1 MGKVLAYTEP
11 ERPGPVPTGPRPASS
26 TEEDM
31 TAVGLPQRMHLPGLL
46 KVEQASALMG
56 ISRSAAYRA
65 VAAGDL
71 PSVRFGCRL
80 YVPTARLL
88 ELLGLVPE
96 GRCGQ
101 GLGVLSV
108 CPVGEVG
115 PGGMELVWSRHELPG
130 SCGSHSLMTTVEA
143 RACRAIIL
151 DPIRPDRTAPR

>member
-1 MGKVLAYTEP
+1 MRKVLAYTEP
-11 ERPGPVPTGPRPASS
+11 DRPRPVPTGRGPASS

-31 TAVGLPQRMHLPGLL
+31 TAAGLLQRVHLPGLL
-46 KVEQASALMG
+46 KVEQASVLMG

-96 GRCGQ
+96 
-101 GLGVLSV
+101 
-108 CPVGEVG
+108 
-115 PGGMELVWSRHELPG
+115 
-130 SCGSHSLMTTVEA
+130 
-143 RACRAIIL
+143 
-151 DPIRPDRTAPR
+151 DR

>member
-1 MGKVLAYTEP
+1 MGKAATYTESH
-11 ERPGPVPTGPRPASS
+11 RSGPVPNGPRAANT
-26 TEEDM
+26 TEEDT
-31 TAVGLPQRMHLPGLL
+31 TAVRVPHRMDLPGLL

-96 GRCGQ
+96 
-101 GLGVLSV
+101 
-108 CPVGEVG
+108 
-115 PGGMELVWSRHELPG
+115 
-130 SCGSHSLMTTVEA
+130 
-143 RACRAIIL
+143 
-151 DPIRPDRTAPR
+151 DR

>member
-1 MGKVLAYTEP
+1 MRKVLAYTEP
-11 ERPGPVPTGPRPASS
+11 ERPRPVPTGRGPASS

-31 TAVGLPQRMHLPGLL
+31 TAAGLLQRVHLPGLL

-96 GRCGQ
+96 
-101 GLGVLSV
+101 
-108 CPVGEVG
+108 
-115 PGGMELVWSRHELPG
+115 
-130 SCGSHSLMTTVEA
+130 
-143 RACRAIIL
+143 
-151 DPIRPDRTAPR
+151 DR

>member
-1 MGKVLAYTEP
+1 MGKVLAYTELDRPAP
-11 ERPGPVPTGPRPASS
+11 ELTGRRPASS

-31 TAVGLPQRMHLPGLL
+31 TAARLLQRMDLPGLL

-88 ELLGLVPE
+88 ELLGLVLE
-96 GRCGQ
+96 
-101 GLGVLSV
+101 
-108 CPVGEVG
+108 
-115 PGGMELVWSRHELPG
+115 
-130 SCGSHSLMTTVEA
+130 
-143 RACRAIIL
+143 
-151 DPIRPDRTAPR
+151 DR

>member
-1 MGKVLAYTEP
+1 MGKVLAYTESD
-11 ERPGPVPTGPRPASS
+11 RPGPRSTRRRPASA

-31 TAVGLPQRMHLPGLL
+31 TAAGLPQRMHLPGLL

-65 VAAGDL
+65 VATGDL

-96 GRCGQ
+96 
-101 GLGVLSV
+101 
-108 CPVGEVG
+108 
-115 PGGMELVWSRHELPG
+115 
-130 SCGSHSLMTTVEA
+130 
-143 RACRAIIL
+143 
-151 DPIRPDRTAPR
+151 DR

>member
-11 ERPGPVPTGPRPASS
+11 DRPGPVPTGHRPASI

-31 TAVGLPQRMHLPGLL
+31 TTAGLLQRVHLPGLL

-96 GRCGQ
+96 
-101 GLGVLSV
+101 
-108 CPVGEVG
+108 
-115 PGGMELVWSRHELPG
+115 
-130 SCGSHSLMTTVEA
+130 
-143 RACRAIIL
+143 
-151 DPIRPDRTAPR
+151 DR

>member
-1 MGKVLAYTEP
+1 MRQPLTYTEP
-11 ERPGPVPTGPRPASS
+11 DRPGPEPTERRANSS
-26 TEEDM
+26 SEEDM
-31 TAVGLPQRMHLPGLL
+31 TAAGLPQGMHLPGLL

-96 GRCGQ
+96 
-101 GLGVLSV
+101 
-108 CPVGEVG
+108 
-115 PGGMELVWSRHELPG
+115 
-130 SCGSHSLMTTVEA
+130 
-143 RACRAIIL
+143 
-151 DPIRPDRTAPR
+151 DR

>member
-11 ERPGPVPTGPRPASS
+11 DRPGPEPTGRRPARTS
-26 TEEDM
+26 EEDM
-31 TAVGLPQRMHLPGLL
+31 TAAALPQRMHLPGLL
-46 KVEQASALMG
+46 KVEQASVLMG

-96 GRCGQ
+96 
-101 GLGVLSV
+101 
-108 CPVGEVG
+108 
-115 PGGMELVWSRHELPG
+115 
-130 SCGSHSLMTTVEA
+130 
-143 RACRAIIL
+143 
-151 DPIRPDRTAPR
+151 DR

>member
-11 ERPGPVPTGPRPASS
+11 EQPRPVPTGLGPAST

-31 TAVGLPQRMHLPGLL
+31 TAVGLAQRVHLPGLL

-88 ELLGLVPE
+88 ELLGLVLE
-96 GRCGQ
+96 
-101 GLGVLSV
+101 
-108 CPVGEVG
+108 
-115 PGGMELVWSRHELPG
+115 
-130 SCGSHSLMTTVEA
+130 
-143 RACRAIIL
+143 
-151 DPIRPDRTAPR
+151 DR

>member
-1 MGKVLAYTEP
+1 MGKVLTYTEP
-11 ERPGPVPTGPRPASS
+11 DRPGPEPTGRRPPST

-31 TAVGLPQRMHLPGLL
+31 TTAGLPQRVHLPGLL

-96 GRCGQ
+96 
-101 GLGVLSV
+101 
-108 CPVGEVG
+108 
-115 PGGMELVWSRHELPG
+115 
-130 SCGSHSLMTTVEA
+130 
-143 RACRAIIL
+143 
-151 DPIRPDRTAPR
+151 DR

>member
-1 MGKVLAYTEP
+1 MGKVLPYTEP
-11 ERPGPVPTGPRPASS
+11 DRPGPVPTGRGPAST

-31 TAVGLPQRMHLPGLL
+31 TGAGLLQRLDLPGLL
-46 KVEQASALMG
+46 KVEQASVLMG

-96 GRCGQ
+96 G
-101 GLGVLSV
+101 
-108 CPVGEVG
+108 
-115 PGGMELVWSRHELPG
+115 
-130 SCGSHSLMTTVEA
+130 
-143 RACRAIIL
+143 
-151 DPIRPDRTAPR
+151 

>member
-1 MGKVLAYTEP
+1 MGQVLAYTEP
-11 ERPGPVPTGPRPASS
+11 DRPGPELTGRRLAST

-31 TAVGLPQRMHLPGLL
+31 TATGLTQGMHLPGLL

-65 VAAGDL
+65 VATGDL

-96 GRCGQ
+96 
-101 GLGVLSV
+101 
-108 CPVGEVG
+108 
-115 PGGMELVWSRHELPG
+115 
-130 SCGSHSLMTTVEA
+130 
-143 RACRAIIL
+143 
-151 DPIRPDRTAPR
+151 DR

>member
-11 ERPGPVPTGPRPASS
+11 DRPRPVPTGCGPANI

-31 TAVGLPQRMHLPGLL
+31 TAAGLLQRVHLPALL

-65 VAAGDL
+65 VATGDL

-96 GRCGQ
+96 
-101 GLGVLSV
+101 
-108 CPVGEVG
+108 
-115 PGGMELVWSRHELPG
+115 
-130 SCGSHSLMTTVEA
+130 
-143 RACRAIIL
+143 
-151 DPIRPDRTAPR
+151 DR

>member
-1 MGKVLAYTEP
+1 MRKVLAYTEP
-11 ERPGPVPTGPRPASS
+11 DRSGPVPTGPRAAST

-31 TAVGLPQRMHLPGLL
+31 TAVRVPHRIDLPGLL

-88 ELLGLVPE
+88 ELLGLIPE
-96 GRCGQ
+96 
-101 GLGVLSV
+101 
-108 CPVGEVG
+108 
-115 PGGMELVWSRHELPG
+115 
-130 SCGSHSLMTTVEA
+130 
-143 RACRAIIL
+143 
-151 DPIRPDRTAPR
+151 DR

>member
-1 MGKVLAYTEP
+1 MGKVLAYTESD
-11 ERPGPVPTGPRPASS
+11 RSGPVRTGLRPAST

-31 TAVGLPQRMHLPGLL
+31 RAVGLPQRAHLPGLL

-80 YVPTARLL
+80 YVPTVRLL

-96 GRCGQ
+96 
-101 GLGVLSV
+101 
-108 CPVGEVG
+108 
-115 PGGMELVWSRHELPG
+115 
-130 SCGSHSLMTTVEA
+130 
-143 RACRAIIL
+143 
-151 DPIRPDRTAPR
+151 DR